1 MNETIYSK
9 KAKEFRDAYSLGNSM
24 TRSSLML
31 STRLISEEFKEV
43 LEAADLCGKDMWLRP
58 TGAENRLRE
67 NLLKE
72 LTDLVYVC
80 HQMAASFN
88 WNLDESYVRVH
99 ESNMS
104 KLDEEGKPIYREDGK
119 IMKGPNYFTPTLTD
133 LIQ

>member
-1 MNETIYSK
+1 
-9 KAKEFRDAYSLGNSM
+9 M

-43 LEAADLCGKDMWLRP
+43 LEAAEACGKDMWLRP
-58 TGAENRLRE
+58 TGAENKLRE

-72 LTDLVYVC
+72 LADLVYVC
-80 HQMAASFN
+80 HQMASTFG
-88 WNLDESYVRVH
+88 WNLDEAFVRVH

-104 KLDEEGKPIYREDGK
+104 KLDEEGNPIYREDGK